1 MARGQEDVVLQGAA
15 VSCENCTLLEAELE
29 LQKRYSPQAI
39 QLMELERRAK
49 RAEELLESAR
59 AQSEGRRIH
68 IEKLINRLEVV
79 KRVLS
84 EDE

>member
-1 MARGQEDVVLQGAA
+1 MRELR
-15 VSCENCTLLEAELE
+15 LLEAELE

-59 AQSEGRRIH
+59 AQSESRRIH

>member
-1 MARGQEDVVLQGAA
+1 M
-15 VSCENCTLLEAELE
+15 SCENCALLEAELE

>member
-1 MARGQEDVVLQGAA
+1 
-15 VSCENCTLLEAELE
+15 
-29 LQKRYSPQAI
+29 
-39 QLMELERRAK
+39 MELERRAK